1 MSTTLAI
8 RCLVV
13 EDNPRLREDLLFYL
27 GCQGMLAAGVE
38 DGVGLDRLLA
48 QGEWD
53 VVVLDLGLPGEDG
66 LDIARRLASRPRLG
80 VVILTARD
88 RLEDR
93 LAGWESGAH
102 VYLVKPAPLEE
113 VVAVVGAVYRRL
125 HPVTDPAPEVAPQP
139 WRFYP
144 ARRELVTPGGISI
157 PLTHRER
164 LLLSA
169 LHDAPQ
175 RRIGRDLALEQ
186 DAGSALDVLVHRLRR
201 KLRVHGDPIRTV
213 YGEGFV
219 FEGELEQHLPTPPE
233 APSAPHG

>member
-1 MSTTLAI
+1 MTPLVPI

-13 EDNPRLREDLLFYL
+13 EDNPRLREDLRFYL
-27 GCQGMLAAGVE
+27 ECQGMHVAAAE
-38 DGVGLDRLLA
+38 DGDGLNGLMAEGD
-48 QGEWD
+48 WD

-66 LDIARRLASRPRLG
+66 LQIARRLAGRPRLG
-80 VVILTARD
+80 LVILTARD
-88 RLEDR
+88 SLEDR

-113 VVAVVGAVYRRL
+113 VAAVVGAVYRRL
-125 HPVTDPAPEVAPQP
+125 HPVPHRSPEGLPAP

-144 ARRELVTPGGISI
+144 ARRELVTPGGVPI

-175 RRIGRDLALEQ
+175 RRIGRNLALEQ
-186 DAGSALDVLVHRLRR
+186 DAGGALDALVHRLRR
-201 KLRVHGDPIRTV
+201 KLRAHGDPIRTV

-219 FEGELEQHLPTPPE
+219 FEGDLEQYLPT
-233 APSAPHG
+233 HQDGQ

>member
-1 MSTTLAI
+1 MTANAPL
-8 RCLVV
+8 RCWVV

-27 GCQGMLAAGVE
+27 GLQGMQVAGAE
-38 DGVGLDRLLA
+38 NGSDLDRLLEEH
-48 QGEWD
+48 GGD

-66 LDIARRLASRPRLG
+66 LQIARRLASRPQLG
-80 VVILTARD
+80 LVILTARD

-102 VYLVKPAPLEE
+102 VYLVKPVPLEE
-113 VVAVVGAVYRRL
+113 VAAVVNAVFRRL
-125 HPVTDPAPEVAPQP
+125 NPLPATPTPSTP

-144 ARRELVTPGGISI
+144 ARRELVTPTGVSI

-164 LLLSA
+164 LLLQA

-175 RRIGRDLALEQ
+175 HRIGRDLALEQ
-186 DAGSALDVLVHRLRR
+186 DAGGALDALVHRLRR
-201 KLRVHGDPIRTV
+201 KLRAHGDPIRTV

-219 FEGELEQHLPTPPE
+219 FEGTLEQHLPAQPDGPRPPMQRC
-233 APSAPHG
+233 